1 MAQEPLTPA
10 GVQQKQDDLYALSNN
25 QLQAEVDLIRAD
37 FRSWMKDNFILNSS
51 QETYLDN
58 MGDEFIEHA
67 SVRTGIATIN
77 RLPIY
82 LIVPTPGGVSKYIRT
97 QDTMVTLWNQTAGL
111 TATGDLTFEI
121 IYQ

>member
-25 QLQAEVDLIRAD
+25 QLQAQVDLIRSD
-37 FRSWMKDNFILNSS
+37 FRDWLKDNFILDSS

-58 MGDEFIEHA
+58 MDDQFIDLA
-67 SVRTGIATIN
+67 SALTGVAVKN
-77 RLPIY
+77 KLPIY
-82 LIVPTPGGVSKYIRT
+82 LIKPTPSGVSKYVKSHDHI
-97 QDTMVTLWNQTAGL
+97 VTVWSQSGL